1 MINGG
6 FQFPD
11 GNYFYLDQPPGTDPL
26 NPAPNPFQFP
36 DGNYFYLDYS
46 LKMLGAHLEWEFQF
60 PDGNYFYLDS
70 GPLETLWL
78 KGFRGN
84 LREPTVKGP
93 LFTML
98 W

>member
-1 MINGG
+1 MG
-6 FQFPD
+6 
-11 GNYFYLDQPPGTDPL
+11 YL
-26 NPAPNPFQFP
+26 
-36 DGNYFYLDYS
+36 
-46 LKMLGAHLEWEFQF
+46 FQF

>member
-1 MINGG
+1 MRFNSLTGIIFIWTEFRNVGNGNA
-6 FQFPD
+6 D
-11 GNYFYLDQPPGTDPL
+11 RR
-26 NPAPNPFQFP
+26 FQFP
-36 DGNYFYLDYS
+36 DGNYFYLDYAIS
-46 LKMLGAHLEWEFQF
+46 EGANLEVAVMFQF